1 MDKQAVMD
9 VIDKDIRPGLQSL
22 GGDIELI
29 DVKEN
34 KVYVQ
39 LQGACNGCPMATMTI
54 RNGVEVAL
62 KDAFPEMEEVVS
74 L

>member
-1 MDKQAVMD
+1 MDKQAVMA
-9 VIDKDIRPGLQSL
+9 VIEKSIRPGLQSH
-22 GGDIELI
+22 GGDIELV

-54 RNGVEVAL
+54 RDGVEVAL
-62 KDAFPEMEEVVS
+62 KEAFPEMEEVVS